1 LDHNRPLRGWEPRR
15 LNPVIASLLER
26 QLIVGYTGIRTAPFV
41 IVRIAGNEN
50 IRRFVKSR

>member
-1 LDHNRPLRGWEPRR
+1 LDHNRPLRGWEPGR

-26 QLIVGYTGIRTAPFV
+26 QLIAGYTGIRTAPFV